1 MDKQVIGMHLRP
13 PAVEIPEY
21 YLVNSGA
28 HDVNPVKLDQI
39 RPLVAHIVHTDVLF
53 RHILAGCGTSAHDFT
68 I

>member
-1 MDKQVIGMHLRP
+1 MDKQVIGMHFRP

-39 RPLVAHIVHTDVLF
+39 RPSIVYSDVLS
-53 RHILAGCGTSAHDFT
+53 RHILAGCGTLAHGFT